1 MYLSTVNDRIE
12 IVTDAAATTTEPV
25 FTASYQDIVS
35 TGMTIPQSSTQG
47 STVGTTDTVLVAAP
61 LASTNRQIV
70 YISVFNSDSVARTIR
85 IYKDVSGT
93 EYNLCLTLLQAG
105 DTLEWSRETGWKILS
120 SSSQESVIFT
130 SFTTSG
136 TWTKPAGLKR
146 ILGVCVGAGGG
157 GGSGRQGIA
166 GENRFGGGGG
176 GGGSVVFLSLAAN
189 ALSSTVAVTVGTG
202 GTGGASQASTSS
214 NGSAGSV
221 GGDTSFGAVI
231 IAKGGSGGGAG
242 STAAGALGTGGSVAT
257 GNPQYSPFAIGGAN
271 GAAGNTITTSAGATG
286 FIGTTGAAGGGGG
299 GGINNANTSGV
310 AAMTGGAVYQNGVL
324 QAGPVSGATPNGVN
338 NKSVFLHFSTSLTS
352 GLGLGTGGAGGVPA
366 TPNGGNGGLYGAGAG
381 GGSGTLNGTSSGAGG
396 TGADGLC
403 VIMEMY

>member
-1 MYLSTVNDRIE
+1 MYLSSTDKIEVVLGGAITTVQLQC
-12 IVTDAAATTTEPV
+12 V
-25 FTASYQDIVS
+25 ASYQDVTS
-35 TGMTIPQSSTQG
+35 SGLTIPQASNQTL
-47 STVGTTDTVLVAAP
+47 TNNTTEVTLVAAP
-61 LASTNRQIV
+61 AASTNRQV
-70 YISVFNSDSVARTIR
+70 VQMSVFNSDSVSAAVTVK
-85 IYKDVSGT
+85 KDVSAT
-93 EYNLCLTLLQAG
+93 DYTLVTALLQVG
-105 DTLEWSRETGWKILS
+105 DTLQWSSSLGWSIIS
-120 SSSQESVIFT
+120 QSSQESVIFT
-130 SFTTSG
+130 SFTASG

-157 GGSGRQGIA
+157 GGSGRQGAA

-189 ALSSTVAVTVGTG
+189 ALSSTVAVTIGTG
-202 GTGGASQASTSS
+202 GTGGASQASPSS

-242 STAAGALGTGGSVAT
+242 STAAGALGAGGSVSA

-271 GAAGNTITTSAGATG
+271 GAAGNTITTATGATG

-299 GGINNANTSGV
+299 GGINNANTSGT

-324 QAGPVSGATPNGVN
+324 QAGPVSGATPNGVD

-352 GLGLGTGGAGGVPA
+352 GYGLGTGGAGGVPA
-366 TPNGGNGGLYGAGAG
+366 FPNGGDGGNYGSGAG

-396 TGADGLC
+396 VGGDGLC